1 MVFLELHNYISRVR
15 KTGLFCTVLVLVGVL
30 AAGCSQPQ
38 HRDDVDRWNDLAY
51 DFHYRNLDS
60 TRLYAQRAYDASA
73 DYSDGRAEA
82 LNNLAF
88 VDMAKMHYAEA
99 EKRLN
104 EVNSLS
110 DNQLELLVADVQM
123 MRLCQRESKNKDFY
137 SHRQRAAYRLN
148 RIREEEPTLNLR
160 QRQRL
165 VYAQSEYSIVASTYF
180 YYVGLKRQSIA
191 AFNAIDPTGDIVKD
205 TAQLLGYYYNIG
217 SGGLIK
223 LENKTDVARR
233 EFEYL
238 MQCYLLARQ
247 NNYPYWTAN
256 ALQAMS
262 DHLRSSEGQA
272 LRKEYRPELQFVNT
286 DQMPDSLLAGNL
298 AQRAMQTFHDFGD
311 VYQTAGAYRTLG
323 ECYWA
328 IGDYA
333 SSIACLET
341 ALSTDSA
348 VSQVPDLVAS
358 IREQLCL
365 AYSAIDDKVQS
376 DANRN
381 IFLDMQEI
389 TRQDRELEARAEQ
402 LDWQSNIQNV
412 MIGAVVA
419 MILLVA
425 TLLFVFAYMGRRSDR
440 NFDID
445 TLLQPLAQWE
455 HDNQAEEERLQ
466 DTFEQ
471 IEEQT
476 AISRLQLLDQKH
488 RNVEQRA
495 KVSLAFSIIP
505 LISRISHEAAKLGS
519 HETDADSQ
527 RFHMEYATELTQK
540 INEYNAALTQWIQMR
555 QGDISL
561 RVESFSLQ
569 DLFSVVARAKTE
581 YSIKGIH
588 LAVEPT
594 IATVKA
600 DKILTLFMINTMAE
614 NARKATPEGGSISIS
629 CQTTADYAEISIED
643 TGRGISAEQLPTL
656 FSHKF
661 KPTTGENQGSDRP
674 HGFGLVNC
682 KGIIEKYR
690 KLSTLFRV
698 CDIGAESQLGQGS
711 RFWFRLPLG
720 IARMLILALFI
731 ATAST
736 TTKAETTPETLLRA
750 SQFADSAYFS
760 NINGTY
766 AKTIAFADS
775 CIHWLNQYHL
785 STHPRHQLAMQ
796 LLSDDSSLAAELQ
809 WFHHRENTDYAT
821 ILDIRN
827 ETAVAALA
835 LHEWKLYEYN
845 NNVYTQ
851 LFREYSADNTLT
863 DYVRLMQ
870 RSESNKNVAI
880 IILVLLLFTIFPA
893 YYLLYYRH
901 RMQYKLCRE
910 RVDAINQVLLS
921 QLADEKKLSAITA
934 IWLKPSDKAA
944 AEGKEIEALA
954 EVVEKVRQALQR
966 NIEHSL
972 QRNTDLT
979 LAQDELSHTE
989 REKEKFYVSNNILD
1003 NCLSTLKHETM
1014 YYPSRIA
1021 QLLSGADCDVEAI
1034 REVVSYYNELYT
1046 ILCEQALRQ
1055 TEQTSRYDPAMAD
1068 HLLSLLTKL
1077 NGGQKP
1083 TVKLHEEEG
1092 QYLTLTLQMHQLR
1105 LNAEACQQLFTPS
1118 TPDFR
1123 FLVCKQIVREWGDQ
1137 LGARG
1142 CGIRAISNGQL
1153 PTDIEIKLTQ
1163 QIWKNSRLSS
1173 LKTSPSN

>member
-1 MVFLELHNYISRVR
+1 MVERRLHYIISRR
-15 KTGLFCTVLVLVGVL
+15 RTTWLLSTLLMLVGVL
-30 AAGCSQPQ
+30 AASCSRPKNGSL
-38 HRDDVDRWNDLAY
+38 VDRWNDLAY

-60 TRLYAQRAYDASA
+60 TRLYAQKAYDASA
-73 DYSDGRAEA
+73 DYGDGRSEA

-88 VDMAKMHYAEA
+88 ADMAKMDYAQA
-99 EKRLN
+99 RKRLN
-104 EVNSLS
+104 EVGTLT
-110 DNQLELLVADVQM
+110 DNQIELLVADVQM

-137 SHRQRAAYRLN
+137 THRQRASYRLN
-148 RIREEEPTLNLR
+148 RIREEEPALNQR
-160 QRQRL
+160 QRRRL

-180 YYVGLKRQSIA
+180 YYVGLERQSIA

-205 TAQLLGYYYNIG
+205 TAQLLNYYYNIG

-223 LENKTDVARR
+223 LKDPTEVARR
-233 EFEYL
+233 EFENL
-238 MQCYLLARQ
+238 MHCYLLARQ
-247 NNYPYWTAN
+247 NDYPYWTAN

-262 DHLRSSEGQA
+262 DHLRSSEGPE
-272 LRKEYRPELQFVNT
+272 LKKRFRPELQFVNT

-298 AQRAMQTFHDFGD
+298 AQRSMQMFHDFGD

-348 VSQVPDLVAS
+348 VSQAPDLVAS

-402 LDWQSNIQNV
+402 LDWQSNIQNA

-445 TLLQPLAQWE
+445 TLLQPLARWE
-455 HDNQAEEERLQ
+455 KENQTEEEHLQ
-466 DTFEQ
+466 ETFEQ

-476 AISRLQLLDQKH
+476 AISRQQLLDNKH

-505 LISRISHEAAKLGS
+505 LISRISHEVSKLGS
-519 HETDADSQ
+519 KETDADSQ
-527 RFHMEYATELTQK
+527 RFHLEYATELTQK

-555 QGDISL
+555 QGEISL
-561 RVESFSLQ
+561 HVESFSLQ
-569 DLFSVVARAKTE
+569 DLFNVVARAKTE
-581 YSIKGIH
+581 YTIKGIH
-588 LAVEPT
+588 FRVEPT
-594 IATVKA
+594 TATVKA

-614 NARKATPEGGSISIS
+614 NARKATPEGGSISVS
-629 CQTTADYAEISIED
+629 CQTTADYAEISIND
-643 TGRGISAEQLPTL
+643 TGRGISAEDLPTL

-661 KPTTGENQGSDRP
+661 KPTAGNNTGNDRP

-698 CDIGAESQLGQGS
+698 CDIGAESELGRGS

-720 IARMLILALFI
+720 MVRGLILLLLM
-731 ATAST
+731 ATTSPKL
-736 TTKAETTPETLLRA
+736 KAETMPETLLKA

-766 AKTIAFADS
+766 AKTITFADS

-785 STHPRHQLAMQ
+785 STHPRHALAMR
-796 LLSDDSSLAAELQ
+796 LLADDGGQAAELQ
-809 WFHHRENTDYAT
+809 WFHQRENTDYTT

-835 LHEWKLYEYN
+835 LHDWQLYEYN
-845 NNVYTQ
+845 NKVYTQ

-863 DYVRLMQ
+863 DYVRVMQ

-921 QLADEKKLSAITA
+921 QTADTKKLAAITG
-934 IWLKPSDKAA
+934 IWLKPQDKST

-954 EVVEKVRQALQR
+954 AVVEKVRKALQQ
-966 NIEHSL
+966 NISHSQ
-972 QRNTDLT
+972 QRSTDLT
-979 LAQDELSHTE
+979 LAQDELAHTQ

-1021 QLLSGADCDVEAI
+1021 QLLADPKGDTEAI

-1055 TEQTSRYDPAMAD
+1055 TEHTSRYDAAMAD

-1077 NGGQKP
+1077 NGGLKP
-1083 TVKLHEEEG
+1083 AISVAEAESP
-1092 QYLTLTLQMHQLR
+1092 YLTLTLQMQGLQVD
-1105 LNAEACQQLFTPS
+1105 EKACQQLFTPS

-1142 CGIRAISNGQL
+1142 CGIRAIGTTDGQ
-1153 PTDIEIKLTQ
+1153 TNIEIKLTQ
-1163 QIWKNSRLSS
+1163 QIWKNSKLSS